1 MLEFKQ
7 YGDWARAGAVLRG
20 LSSSG
25 HVTAAFRATVD
36 KDGKMIRDK
45 LVGHINSQDL
55 GWTPLS
61 EHTIAFLS
69 GLQTIYKELFQ
80 YGYIRFLDTLSTE
93 VDVVYGET
101 KHKVY
106 KPPIKILCHFVRN
119 RSKDK
124 DPVKETD
131 EKVKIKVPVKE
142 LQDNSIPFETHN
154 DLKVLR
160 QAVIIFNGEAYQID
174 EVNTKS
180 MVAGQFLVI
189 SFDCSPCVNL
199 LILISF

>member
-1 MLEFKQ
+1 M
-7 YGDWARAGAVLRG
+7 ATPN
-20 LSSSG
+20 LS
-25 HVTAAFRATVD
+25 VQ
-36 KDGKMIRDK
+36 K
-45 LVGHINSQDL
+45 
-55 GWTPLS
+55 
-61 EHTIAFLS
+61 AFLS

-80 YGYIRFLDTLSTE
+80 YGYIRFLNTASTE

-101 KHKVY
+101 NQKVY

-131 EKVKIKVPVKE
+131 EKVTIKVPAKE
-142 LQDNSIPFETHN
+142 LQDNGIPFETHN

-174 EVNTKS
+174 EVGTKS

-189 SFDCSPCVNL
+189 SFDCSPCDDYVDDTH
-199 LILISF
+199 S